1 MLKKTKLSRKELSLI
16 LVILLGV
23 ILSVAGLAQEKKDL
37 VLATTTSTRDS
48 GLLDRLLPVFQE
60 KTGLK
65 VKVLA
70 VGTGQ
75 AIKIGE
81 MGDCDVILVH
91 ARAAEDQFVAD
102 GYGVNRRDVMYND
115 YILVGPAADPARVKG
130 LSIKEALTGLAQGK
144 GTFISRG
151 DDSGTHKKEL
161 ELWQNVGIKPQ
172 GQWYKAV
179 GKGMADTLIMANELG
194 AYTLADR
201 GTYASMKDRLNLEAL
216 VFGDAALFN
225 PYGVI
230 AVNPERHP
238 DINYQGAMD
247 FIAFITSAEA
257 KQIIN
262 GYKVNGEQLFIAE

>member
-1 MLKKTKLSRKELSLI
+1 MLKKAKFQGKVLPLI
-16 LVILLGV
+16 LVVLLAMTLTVVG
-23 ILSVAGLAQEKKDL
+23 LSQEKKEL

-48 GLLDRLLPVFQE
+48 GLLDHLLPVFE
-60 KTGLK
+60 AKTGLK

-91 ARAAEDQFVAD
+91 ARAAEDKFVAD

-115 YILVGPAADPARVKG
+115 YILVGPGTDPAGIKG
-130 LSIKEALTGLAQGK
+130 LSIKEALTALAKSK
-144 GTFISRG
+144 GVFISRG

-161 ELWQNVGIKPQ
+161 ELWQSVGIQPE
-172 GQWYKAV
+172 GQWYKAI
-179 GKGMADTLIMANELG
+179 GKGMGDTLIMANELG
-194 AYTLADR
+194 AYTLTDR
-201 GTYASMKDRLNLEAL
+201 GTYASMKNRLALEAL

-230 AVNPERHP
+230 AVNPQRHSG
-238 DINYQGAMD
+238 INYQGAME
-247 FIAFITSAEA
+247 FIEFITSARA
-257 KQIIN
+257 KEIIN